1 MKAGTHTRVRFVMWH
16 DRNRCGQSGDRV
28 AANVDVFRDGEQMGG
43 GRTAGPLQDM
53 NDVLSF
59 LLEKNSRYLFR
70 YENARGEL
78 TELTVEVGD
87 EPLTV
92 DAYME

>member
-1 MKAGTHTRVRFVMWH
+1 
-16 DRNRCGQSGDRV
+16 
-28 AANVDVFRDGEQMGG
+28 
-43 GRTAGPLQDM
+43 M